1 MEDVNLSND
10 EKETKIKEITNKA
23 LERKLELIDS
33 NFGKETEK
41 TFKARLDSTKT
52 SEAFEKMVEEAKKI
66 QD

>member
-1 MEDVNLSND
+1 MGGAVDKVVEP
-10 EKETKIKEITNKA
+10 IK
-23 LERKLELIDS
+23 
-33 NFGKETEK
+33 K